1 MGFRELQSRLLHGKH
16 ILLLLLLYL
25 CFQVQHQGN
34 VPDTKKKKNLY
45 VEIERRKQGISGDK
59 DCNIDYPFD
68 QALKGEKTLTAC
80 HWKTSLWKNT
90 TSDSSLSLRMIA
102 KLEPMMPYDRSIH
115 CRENSNAS

>member
-1 MGFRELQSRLLHGKH
+1 LR
-16 ILLLLLLYL
+16 
-25 CFQVQHQGN
+25 
-34 VPDTKKKKNLY
+34 D
-45 VEIERRKQGISGDK
+45 SGDK
-59 DCNIDYPFD
+59 DCNINYPFD
-68 QALKGEKTLTAC
+68 QAFKGKKTLTAC